1 MLYIYDKKTRKKVD
15 GYFNCRQDALNMIK
29 NLAFL
34 YNCGMSRWS
43 IEEARQMAI
52 F

>member
-1 MLYIYDKKTRKKVD
+1 MYYIYDHKTRKKVD
-15 GYFNCRQDALNMIK
+15 GYFNSRQDALNMIK

-43 IEEARQMAI
+43 IE
-52 F
+52 

>member
-1 MLYIYDKKTRKKVD
+1 MWYIYDHKTRKKVD
-15 GYFNCRQDALNMIK
+15 GYFNCRQDAINFIK
-29 NLAFL
+29 TLAYL
-34 YNCGMSRWS
+34 YSCGTSRWS

>member
-1 MLYIYDKKTRKKVD
+1 MWYIYDKKTRKKVD
-15 GYFNCRQDALNMIK
+15 DYFNNRQDAINFIK